1 MLMLHFTN
9 VILYQTPQQLMSD
22 ESQLAVS
29 VQKKILKIIFTLT
42 GSYGSPDSK
51 MVEIPLKQSQ

>member
-1 MLMLHFTN
+1 
-9 VILYQTPQQLMSD
+9 MSD